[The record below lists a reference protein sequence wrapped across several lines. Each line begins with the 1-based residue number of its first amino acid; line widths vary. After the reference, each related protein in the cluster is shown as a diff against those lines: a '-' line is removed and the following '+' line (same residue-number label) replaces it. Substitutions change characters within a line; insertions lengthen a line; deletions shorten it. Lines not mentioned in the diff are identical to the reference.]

1 VVAGGELTMSSLD
14 LVYEEQSKYYEAPLQ
29 MKANGGLFLIDDFGR
44 QQMEPHALLNR
55 WIVPLEKRVDYLTL
69 HTGKKIEV
77 PFDQLIIFSTNLEP
91 KELVD
96 EAFLRRIR
104 YKVQIPNPTW
114 PEYRE
119 IMKRVC
125 KAKEINYSDDGLR
138 YLIENEY
145 PKRKLEPRA
154 VHPRD
159 IIEQLIDIA
168 RFMNT
173 PAVLSPELLAVA
185 CRSYFVE
192 L

>member
-1 VVAGGELTMSSLD
+1 
-14 LVYEEQSKYYEAPLQ
+14 
-29 MKANGGLFLIDDFGR
+29 
-44 QQMEPHALLNR
+44 
-55 WIVPLEKRVDYLTL
+55 
-69 HTGKKIEV
+69 
-77 PFDQLIIFSTNLEP
+77 
-91 KELVD
+91 
-96 EAFLRRIR
+96 
-104 YKVQIPNPTW
+104 
-114 PEYRE
+114 
-119 IMKRVC
+119 VC